1 LIAIGSAVPTA
12 KEASGFFG
20 VVMIL
25 LLGPVY
31 AISLFFS
38 SPDSGIVRFLSFF
51 PFTAPVPLMLRN
63 AVGNLTIADTII
75 GIVILAI
82 SAVIALAIAIRIFQ
96 YGALEYSRRIS
107 LKTIFKKN

>member
-1 LIAIGSAVPTA
+1 
-12 KEASGFFG
+12 
-20 VVMIL
+20 
-25 LLGPVY
+25 
-31 AISLFFS
+31 
-38 SPDSGIVRFLSFF
+38 
-51 PFTAPVPLMLRN
+51 MLRN